1 MPAAHWPRLENRSIA
16 GRRARD
22 RILLLSNAMDRHKGI
37 ILIDTPGHNRSA
49 RTVAGAKGFRRMGA
63 THRMYKGDLDNG
75 HDQNIYGLACLE
87 LG

>member
-1 MPAAHWPRLENRSIA
+1 
-16 GRRARD
+16 
-22 RILLLSNAMDRHKGI
+22 MDRHKGI